1 MKIWK
6 EFNSSHSNNI
16 TIVGEFSS
24 PADLE
29 KAFAMIEDFTLG
41 SWEERY
47 PSVEEFKEHW
57 AINFHSDMKYSG
69 ITNEEYMTGI
79 DNAPDISK
87 DSGTVTIS
95 SFRNDNL
102 GGLIKVLR
110 RAGARKITIEE

>member
-16 TIVGEFSS
+16 TIIGEFSN

-29 KAFAMIEDFTLG
+29 KAFEMIEDFALG

-47 PSVEEFKEHW
+47 PSVKEFKEHW
-57 AINFHSDMKYSG
+57 SVKFHSDMQYSG
-69 ITNEEYMTGI
+69 ITQEEYMTGI
-79 DNAPDISK
+79 DSAPTISHNESTVIISK
-87 DSGTVTIS
+87 
-95 SFRNDNL
+95 FRNDNL

-110 RAGARKITIEE
+110 HAGARKITIEE